1 MPRVILIVFDGCQSL
16 DVSGPAEV
24 FDAANGHLGRTAYQV
39 VCASTAG
46 GLVAT
51 TARFAL
57 TTEPLGRLRPRA
69 TDTVL
74 VTGGERAGVNA
85 AMADDA
91 LLAWLGKAAPVVA
104 RLGST
109 CTGSFVLAAAGL
121 LDGRPAATHWSACE
135 RLQAFRPA
143 VAVDR
148 ESIFVRDGRMWT
160 SAGVTTG
167 IDMTLAMVEADHGR
181 GVADSIAAEL
191 VLYTRRPGF
200 QSQWS
205 EALVAQVDD
214 QDELAGA
221 ISWARRHLDVL
232 DVPALAAQAGLSMR
246 SLYRRCAER
255 LHMTPAKLI
264 EQLRVEQ
271 ARALLDA
278 GHLQAKAVAR
288 QCGFGQPARM
298 TRAFRRVLGVRPHD
312 YRLLFGGTEA
322 PATG

>member
-1 MPRVILIVFDGCQSL
+1 MPRVVILVFDRCQSL
-16 DVSGPAEV
+16 DVFGPAEV
-24 FDAANGHLGRTAYQV
+24 FAAANGHLGRTAYELV
-39 VCASTAG
+39 FASTAG
-46 GLVAT
+46 GLVTT
-51 TARFAL
+51 TAHCAL
-57 TTEPLGRLRPRA
+57 TSEPLAKVRPRA

-74 VTGGERAGVNA
+74 VAGGERAGVDA
-85 AMADDA
+85 AMADVV
-91 LLAWLGKAAPVVA
+91 LLGWLRRAAPAVA
-104 RLGST
+104 RIGST

-148 ESIFVRDGRMWT
+148 ESIFVRDGRIWT

-167 IDMTLAMVEADHGR
+167 IDMSLAMVEADHGR
-181 GVADSIAAEL
+181 AIADSIAAEL
-191 VLYTRRPGF
+191 VLYTRRPGY

-205 EALVAQVDD
+205 DALVAQVDE

-221 ISWARRHLDVL
+221 ISWARRHLETL

-255 LHMTPAKLI
+255 LHLTPAKLI

-271 ARALLDA
+271 ARALLGA

-288 QCGFGQPARM
+288 QCGFGQPSRM

-312 YRLLFGGTEA
+312 YRLLFGGDPTSA
-322 PATG
+322 D